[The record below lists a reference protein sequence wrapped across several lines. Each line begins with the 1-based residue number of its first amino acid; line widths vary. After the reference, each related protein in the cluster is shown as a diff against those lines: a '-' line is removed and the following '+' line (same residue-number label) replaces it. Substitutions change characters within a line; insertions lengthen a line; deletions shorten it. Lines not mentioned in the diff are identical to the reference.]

1 MALNALVLGHRLDSV
16 IPEVF
21 SSLTL
26 GSFPSSDWLLWN
38 YPRKNPQVVWVRWK
52 EVCQNQPQKG
62 TKGEVVTKPHL
73 EGEAVWTGIVK
84 EGPSTCG
91 WVAELSLCHLLR

>member
-1 MALNALVLGHRLDSV
+1 MKICLVGVHPLPSVVLCFCLSLEVFKEHLDVALNALVLGHRLDSV

-38 YPRKNPQVVWVRWK
+38 YPRK
-52 EVCQNQPQKG
+52 
-62 TKGEVVTKPHL
+62 KP
-73 EGEAVWTGIVK
+73 TGCL
-84 EGPSTCG
+84 G
-91 WVAELSLCHLLR
+91 